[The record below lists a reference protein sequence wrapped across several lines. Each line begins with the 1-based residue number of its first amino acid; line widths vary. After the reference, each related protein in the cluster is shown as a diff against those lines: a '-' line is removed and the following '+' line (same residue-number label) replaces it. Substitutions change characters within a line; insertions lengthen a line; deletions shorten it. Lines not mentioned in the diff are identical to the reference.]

1 MNSLQNLVNIRE
13 EANRPIL
20 APRIRRGGGEAHP
33 ILPPKRRRLI
43 STPKGNVRKLVQ
55 YFEANPILQYTQPL
69 VPQPRKKRTEIIQ
82 KRRAL
87 SVNAQSKSFEI
98 GVKSQKDPLV
108 QLQKQDYPSVNYLAL

>member
-20 APRIRRGGGEAHP
+20 APRIRRGGGAHP
-33 ILPPKRRRLI
+33 IPPPKRRRLI

>member
-1 MNSLQNLVNIRE
+1 MLPELGGGGG
-13 EANRPIL
+13 
-20 APRIRRGGGEAHP
+20 GGGEAHP
-33 ILPPKRRRLI
+33 IPPPKRRRLI

>member
-1 MNSLQNLVNIRE
+1 M
-13 EANRPIL
+13 
-20 APRIRRGGGEAHP
+20 
-33 ILPPKRRRLI
+33 
-43 STPKGNVRKLVQ
+43 Q

-82 KRRAL
+82 KRRTL
-87 SVNAQSKSFEI
+87 SVNAQSKSIEI